1 MESTLNNCQQKSF
14 GGKFDSQIVL
24 TRKLNLKYRVRTE
37 SPVISLFFMFNDL
50 TLEEITF
57 FIDYFSLHFHL
68 RNFTVLVISV
78 LKSTNQYTGK
88 YINIYDL
95 ISFHYSSYR

>member
-1 MESTLNNCQQKSF
+1 
-14 GGKFDSQIVL
+14 
-24 TRKLNLKYRVRTE
+24 
-37 SPVISLFFMFNDL
+37 MFNDL

-95 ISFHYSSYR
+95 ISFHYSYIGKTGSIEGDIMQEYFYMTY

>member
-1 MESTLNNCQQKSF
+1 MLELSP
-14 GGKFDSQIVL
+14 
-24 TRKLNLKYRVRTE
+24 RVT
-37 SPVISLFFMFNDL
+37 VISLFFMFNDL
-50 TLEEITF
+50 TLEEITL